1 MPPLPATPSGV
12 LKITYTTGLGAFSF
26 MQAYSGGPPS
36 GVDLTTLASE
46 MATVFDDDLKSL
58 LNSGYGLE
66 RTDVKDLATPGALL
80 GTSGTAVVGTRAG
93 TANPVTVC
101 AVLDFKIPTSYR
113 GGKPK
118 AFLPFGSEADL
129 TSPVFF
135 GSAFQTDVQDAWAGL
150 QGDAMALTVGS
161 TSVGRQVTV
170 SYYDGKYDNPNPLSN
185 RRFLPTVRATPV
197 IYTVSDVVMRL
208 EIGSQR
214 RRRGG

>member
-1 MPPLPATPSGV
+1 MPPLPPTPSGAI
-12 LKITYTTGLGAFSF
+12 KTTFETGLGSFSF
-26 MQAYSGGPPS
+26 MNAYTGGPPS
-36 GVDLTTLASE
+36 GADLNSIASD
-46 MATVFDDDLKSL
+46 MATEFGDRLKPL
-58 LNSGYGLE
+58 LNSVYGLE
-66 RTDVKDLATPGALL
+66 LTTVKDLQTVGAVL

-101 AVLDFKIPTSYR
+101 AILDFKIPTSYR

-129 TSPVFF
+129 TSPVYFSTDF
-135 GSAFQTDVQDAWAGL
+135 QTEVQESWTAFQEDMPGITS
-150 QGDAMALTVGS
+150 GS
-161 TSVGRQVTV
+161 TTVAQQVSV
-170 SYYDGKYDNPNPLSN
+170 SYYDGKHDNPNPLSN

-197 IYTVSDVVMRL
+197 LHNVADVVMRL